1 MTATKRKPA
10 ARRPGDPRLVADAEA
25 LTREERRRLD
35 KAERKAAS
43 PDRAVSMAG
52 QREIEDLGRRHSQ
65 RLRNHSLAVGLAE
78 TAALARARGE
88 EVRAESVRV
97 SQPVLDDHGVR
108 VVRHGLP
115 VYRQET
121 VSRVRIASRGGLQL
135 AFERGDLDG
144 GALKAERLLDTGCA
158 YRWAYET
165 TASLKTPAR
174 NLAPIGGRSPL
185 RASAGPQ
192 EAVFAAGELLR
203 VFRAGLTARQIAAL
217 DQVCGLDATI
227 RAAAIALKADPRTV
241 RRALVE
247 ALSQADAN
255 RRAATASSKITDSA
269 DTGANSA

>member
-1 MTATKRKPA
+1 MTAAKRRPAEPRPA
-10 ARRPGDPRLVADAEA
+10 ADPEA

-35 KAERKAAS
+35 KAERKLAS
-43 PDRAVSMAG
+43 PNRALAVAG
-52 QREIEDLGRRHSQ
+52 QRELRDLDRRRAERRQSQ
-65 RLRNHSLAVGLAE
+65 SLAAGLAE
-78 TAALARARGE
+78 TMALAHARGE

-97 SQPVLDDHGVR
+97 SAPLLDDRGAR

-135 AFERGDLDG
+135 AFERGDLG
-144 GALKAERLLDTGCA
+144 GGVVKDERLLEVGRA

-165 TASLKTPAR
+165 TASLRTPAR

-192 EAVFAAGELLR
+192 EVVFAAAELLR
-203 VFRAGLTARQIAAL
+203 VFRAGLTARQTAVL
-217 DQVCGLDATI
+217 DQVCGLDSTI
-227 RAAAIALKADPRTV
+227 RAAAVALKADPRTV

-247 ALSQADAN
+247 ALAQADAN
-255 RRAATASSKITDSA
+255 RRAAKGSGAITKSA
-269 DTGANSA
+269 GAIANFA